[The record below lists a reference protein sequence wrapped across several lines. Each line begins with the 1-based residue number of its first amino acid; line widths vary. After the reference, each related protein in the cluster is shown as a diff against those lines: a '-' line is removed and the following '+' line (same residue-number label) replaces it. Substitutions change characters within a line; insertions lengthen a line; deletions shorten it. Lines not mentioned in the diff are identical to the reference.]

1 MRPVRNVAALTAFAA
16 VLLAP
21 AGWPALP
28 VAGQTLAVT
37 GGTVVDG
44 TGAAP
49 IVGATVLARDGRIVA
64 VGAAAD
70 VRVPASATVVDAQG
84 KYVIPGLMD
93 ANLHLF
99 LNIDLETLVR
109 HEDRYHEIVLEAAQI
124 ALKSGQTTV
133 FDTWG
138 PREALA
144 TARDMINRGDAP
156 GSRIYLAGNII
167 GFDGPLSAD
176 FREEAASHVSKAFV
190 ARVNETWEQNTG
202 RALLWMP
209 PDSVRA
215 VIREYAGTGVDF
227 LKYGASG
234 HVEMNF
240 VSFSPAVQRAI
251 VEEGRRAG
259 LTVQTHTTSVESF
272 DMAIEAGVDIIT
284 HCGISGPTY
293 RLPPE
298 YVRKLVDR
306 GIACSV
312 LPITQRRLDA
322 LEKEAPGGT
331 LTPYMKVAKENHRN
345 LIRAGAVLLVST
357 DAGIENPVLRSESP
371 TLAAD
376 TVDPRVKLGEGHF
389 NAIAALEEMGMAP
402 MEILKSATSHVAR
415 AYKLDEEIGA
425 LEPGKAADM
434 VVLDANPLES
444 ARNYRRIHAV
454 IQGGRVVNRDLLP
467 TAPRISS
474 MRPPNADAQAD
485 GGGSHRASASYT
497 VVSADVPPDSS
508 IEAAIA
514 PFRVQMQAELE
525 EVLGQAASEFIKD
538 DPEGALDN
546 LVADAVLFGARRRSR
561 DTVHA
566 VLLNDGGLRVP
577 VAAGAIRVRHAY
589 ELLPFENYVVVLE
602 LTGQQMARLADE
614 VAATNGEPIA
624 GWTLVLEGERAA
636 SALVGGRPIDPNATY
651 RVATV
656 DYLAD
661 GGGTWSV
668 LWEVAD
674 DAREDLAVLIRDVF
688 AEYVRE
694 RKVVRP
700 NLDGRV
706 RRRGPA

>member
-1 MRPVRNVAALTAFAA
+1 MRPVRSGVAAIAFGA
-16 VLLAP
+16 VVFALA
-21 AGWPALP
+21 GLSALP
-28 VAGQTLAVT
+28 VAGQTLVVR

-49 IVGATVLARDGRIVA
+49 IAGATVLARDGRIVA
-64 VGAAAD
+64 VGAAED
-70 VRVPASATVVDAQG
+70 VAVPEGATVVDARG

-99 LNIDLETLVR
+99 LNIDLETLIR
-109 HEDRYHEIVLEAAQI
+109 YEGRYHEIVLEAAQI

-144 TARDMINRGDAP
+144 TARDMIDRGDAP

-176 FREEAASHVSKAFV
+176 FREEAASHVSKAFA

-215 VIREYAGTGVDF
+215 VIRAYAGTGVDF

-284 HCGISGPTY
+284 HCGISGPTH
-293 RLPPE
+293 RLPAE
-298 YVRKLVDR
+298 YVRKLADR
-306 GIACSV
+306 GVACSV

-322 LEKEAPGGT
+322 LEKEAPDRT

-345 LIRAGAVLLVST
+345 LIRAGATLLVST
-357 DAGIENPVLRSESP
+357 DAGIENPVLRAESP

-376 TVDPRVKLGEGHF
+376 TVDSRVKLGEGHF
-389 NAIAALEEMGMAP
+389 NALAALEEMGMAP

-415 AYKLDEEIGA
+415 AYKLDAEIGA

-474 MRPPNADAQAD
+474 MRPPNA
-485 GGGSHRASASYT
+485 GASYQAT
-497 VVSADVPPDSS
+497 ASFKEVNAEVPPDSS

-514 PFRVQMQAELE
+514 PFRSQMKAELE
-525 EVLGQAASEFIKD
+525 EVLGQAASAFFKD

-546 LVADAVLFGARRRSR
+546 LVADAVLFGARLRSR

-577 VAAGAIRVRHAY
+577 VSAGAIRVRHAY
-589 ELLPFENYVVVLE
+589 EVLPFENYVVVLE
-602 LTGQQMARLADE
+602 LTGEQMARLADE
-614 VAATNGEPIA
+614 VARSNGEPIA
-624 GWTLVLEGERAA
+624 GWTLVLEGDRAA
-636 SALVGGRPIDPNATY
+636 SALVGGTPIDPNATY

-661 GGGTWSV
+661 GGGSWSV
-668 LWEVAD
+668 LWEVAE

-688 AEYVRE
+688 VEYVRE
-694 RKVVRP
+694 RGIVRP